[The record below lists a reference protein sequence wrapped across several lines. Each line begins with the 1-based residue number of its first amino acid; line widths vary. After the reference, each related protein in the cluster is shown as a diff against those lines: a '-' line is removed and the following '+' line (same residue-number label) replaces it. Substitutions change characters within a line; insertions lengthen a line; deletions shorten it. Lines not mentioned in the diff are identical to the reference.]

1 MRDLPWRSEF
11 DGAFCFGNSFGFLDP
26 DGNRAFVRA
35 VSRTLETGARFVLD
49 SGMAAESVLPHLRE
63 REWRQIGDILFL
75 EENRYDAVESC
86 IETTYTFVHSGE
98 THTRTGLHWIYTA
111 REIRHL
117 LAEAGL
123 MTEGLY
129 GSLDGGP
136 FQVGSSCLLLVAEK
150 R

>member
-26 DGNRAFVRA
+26 DGNRAFVQA
-35 VSRTLETGARFVLD
+35 VSRALETGARFVLD

-75 EENRYDAVESC
+75 EENRYDAVERC
-86 IETTYTFVHSGE
+86 IETTYTFVRGGE
-98 THTRTGLHWIYTA
+98 THTRTGLHWIYTV

-136 FQVGSSCLLLVAEK
+136 FQVGSSYLLLVAEK